1 MGKENLVFLPTY
13 NEEQN
18 IGGTL
23 EKIKSVISKRTTDVV
38 VFDDCSVDD
47 TVRIAKDMGIKVITS
62 KRNSGNGSVTKRAF
76 AYALKSGYKNLVKL
90 DADGQHLPSFIPRV
104 LSLLETGASEFV
116 ICSRYHPSSER
127 FSEPPNGRRLVNI
140 MITEAVNKLTDSNLT
155 DVSSGFCG
163 YTANLIRKMRVR
175 TKRYGAPVEMVIRAR
190 MMGHHITELP
200 HPVIYLEGNNPIRI
214 DQYIEVFSSLK
225 DEIKE
230 FDF

>member
-1 MGKENLVFLPTY
+1 MRKENLVFLPTY
-13 NEEQN
+13 NEAQN
-18 IGGTL
+18 IGDIL
-23 EKIKSVISKRTTDVV
+23 EKIKYVINKRTTDIV
-38 VFDDCSVDD
+38 VFDDCSLDD
-47 TVRIAKDMGIKVITS
+47 TVKIAKGMRIKVVTS

-76 AYALKSGYKNLVKL
+76 TYALKFGYKNVVKL

-104 LSLLETGASEFV
+104 LSLLETGTSEFV

-127 FSEPPNGRRLVNI
+127 FSEPPKGRRLVNI
-140 MITEAVNKLTDSNLT
+140 MITAAVNKLTGSNLT

-163 YTANLIRKMRVR
+163 YTTNLLRRIRVR
-175 TKRYGAPVEMVIRAR
+175 TKRYGAPVEVVIRAKMR
-190 MMGHHITELP
+190 GYHITELP
-200 HPVIYLEGNNPIRI
+200 HPVIYSKSNNPIRI